1 MIKHGER
8 KLVMIHLFPIKRE
21 RRERHRRR
29 TEKEEE
35 GQSHWKRN
43 NFRKP
48 ENALIPPE
56 FMDKMLNGEE
66 F

>member
-1 MIKHGER
+1 MIQILISYQKR
-8 KLVMIHLFPIKRE
+8 KQEKIW
-21 RRERHRRR
+21 R
-29 TEKEEE
+29 TEKKEE
-35 GQSHWKRN
+35 GQSHWERN

-48 ENALIPPE
+48 ENALIPPK

>member
-1 MIKHGER
+1 
-8 KLVMIHLFPIKRE
+8 MIHLFPIKRE